1 MNAKKLYI
9 AMVGLPAM
17 GKSTIANRLRG
28 NLRKDGIRSRIFNN
42 GDLRRKLAT
51 RDTSYPEFYDPEN
64 AEGVSLREKI
74 AKANIERARRY
85 LGKGGQVAILDATN
99 VSLKRRETI
108 AGLLRDHPILFV
120 ECFHQDDDILEA
132 SIERKIAL
140 PEFRHLGRE
149 AARESFKKRIKYY
162 ENIYAPLKKGRN
174 FIRLDSLY
182 NRIRQEELT
191 DSLPYYEQVRDFIV
205 TDTVRNLFLIRHGE
219 TYFNLENRIGGDSK
233 LTGKGVSQAR
243 ALAVHFRKRR
253 IPVIFTS
260 RKMRTVQTAE
270 PIAAMQKDADIIP
283 LAEFDEINSGG
294 CECMSYEEKKKKK
307 PEVYLAR

>member
-233 LTGKGVSQAR
+233 PYRRRFETDRQRGFPGQGARR
-243 ALAVHFRKRR
+243 ALSEKAY
-253 IPVIFTS
+253 S
-260 RKMRTVQTAE
+260 RHLYQPENANRTNGRTHSR
-270 PIAAMQKDADIIP
+270 
-283 LAEFDEINSGG
+283 NTTG
-294 CECMSYEEKKKKK
+294 CRHHPPCGI
-307 PEVYLAR
+307 